1 MFAAFSEAVGAVK
14 GEASAES
21 AASLDSPYSLAVHR
35 FMRGVGGLE
44 RPIDPF
50 QGRLKI
56 LVFPY

>member
-1 MFAAFSEAVGAVK
+1 MFAALSEAVGAVK

-21 AASLDSPYSLAVHR
+21 EASLYSPYSLAFPR

-44 RPIDPF
+44 RPIDPS
-50 QGRLKI
+50 QGWPTD